1 MASIKSL
8 LNPLPFPERD
18 RERDRFSL
26 PNPQPS
32 SSPNTSSPL
41 PLVSR
46 PPIPVPVPI
55 HRPRKPKM
63 AKDAPIFNR
72 GRVRGECRFAPCERR
87 DAELLKL
94 HRDFQI
100 HPMSDIAEFPRH
112 IPYNSDK
119 KSFQEKTGRG
129 GFEVFQ
135 YTFKI
140 PGQDKPW
147 TVMWDYNIGLV
158 RTTHLFKCL
167 DYSKTTPAKV
177 LNANPG
183 LREICHSITGG
194 ALAAQGYWMPYTA
207 ARAIAATFCWKI
219 RYALTPLFGVDFPN
233 DCIHPDNR
241 NLFGR
246 MIVSPQV
253 IQMATRETSVYRCM
267 ERGEYVSS
275 RMEGGGHVSSREMV
289 SFDSQSYRSCQDG
302 SNTSVQSERAPFHRH
317 HHHHHHRYAGRI
329 YGREG
334 GGGGEGRRGYRSSPD
349 YSTDISTTSTTAST
363 APHSL
368 SASPRNT
375 FKPVNTPRSLD
386 GLQGRIPSPETLSTS
401 MRRMS
406 VQQRAITVTTTTT
419 ATITAAAATAN
430 SDSGS
435 ESDGGMGLS
444 PGQYRPICSSLSS
457 SSNYL
462 SSSSSPPSSSSSPT
476 CSPTASSTSTSTP
489 TPPTTTTTKSATTS
503 PQEAEQTKSNCSTTQ
518 ISPSIP
524 SPSKNHLHTSPPHPH
539 NPLSLEIPR
548 KRKPSAALFA
558 REVKA
563 AHALLDLHTATA
575 SDDEFVGSLACRV
588 GNGAGC
594 GAGAGV
600 GGEGARKRR
609 RASA

>member
-18 RERDRFSL
+18 RERERDRFSL
-26 PNPQPS
+26 PNQSSSS

-41 PLVSR
+41 SLVSR
-46 PPIPVPVPI
+46 PPIPVPLPI

-87 DAELLKL
+87 DAELSKL
-94 HRDFQI
+94 HREFQI

-241 NLFGR
+241 NQFGR
-246 MIVSPQV
+246 MIILPQV

-275 RMEGGGHVSSREMV
+275 RIEGGVYVPSRELV
-289 SFDSQSYRSCQDG
+289 GFDSQPYRSCPDG
-302 SNTSVQSERAPFHRH
+302 SNTNTQSGRTPLH
-317 HHHHHHRYAGRI
+317 HHHGYTGRI

-334 GGGGEGRRGYRSSPD
+334 GGGGEGRGGYRSSPD

-375 FKPVNTPRSLD
+375 FTPVNTPRSRD
-386 GLQGRIPSPETLSTS
+386 GLQQRIPSPETLSTC

-419 ATITAAAATAN
+419 TTNTATTTAN

-444 PGQYRPICSSLSS
+444 PGHYRPICSSLSS
-457 SSNYL
+457 S
-462 SSSSSPPSSSSSPT
+462 SSSSSPT
-476 CSPTASSTSTSTP
+476 CSPTASSTSTSTS
-489 TPPTTTTTKSATTS
+489 TPTTKSATTS
-503 PQEAEQTKSNCSTTQ
+503 PQEAKQTKPNYNTTSISTSN
-518 ISPSIP
+518 PS
-524 SPSKNHLHTSPPHPH
+524 SSKSHLHTTPPHPP

-575 SDDEFVGSLACRV
+575 SDDEFVGSLACRA
-588 GNGAGC
+588 GNGVGC
-594 GAGAGV
+594 GAGGGIGV

>member
-1 MASIKSL
+1 
-8 LNPLPFPERD
+8 
-18 RERDRFSL
+18 
-26 PNPQPS
+26 
-32 SSPNTSSPL
+32 
-41 PLVSR
+41 
-46 PPIPVPVPI
+46 
-55 HRPRKPKM
+55 M

-72 GRVRGECRFAPCERR
+72 GRVRGECRFAPCEHR
-87 DAELLKL
+87 DAELLRL
-94 HRDFQI
+94 HREFQI
-100 HPMSDIAEFPRH
+100 HPMADIAEFPRH

-140 PGQDKPW
+140 PGQDKLW

-219 RYALTPLFGVDFPN
+219 RFALTPLFGVDFPN
-233 DCIHPDNR
+233 DCIHPGDR

-246 MIVSPQV
+246 MIISPQV
-253 IQMATRETSVYRCM
+253 IQMATSETSVYRRM
-267 ERGEYVSS
+267 ERGGEFASLVETGGYVSS
-275 RMEGGGHVSSREMV
+275 RELGDARLYRPLSSDGTIANV
-289 SFDSQSYRSCQDG
+289 NANIQSGR
-302 SNTSVQSERAPFHRH
+302 TPFH
-317 HHHHHHRYAGRI
+317 HHHGYNRV

-334 GGGGEGRRGYRSSPD
+334 GRGGGGYRSSPD
-349 YSTDISTTSTTAST
+349 YSTDISTTSTTAAST
-363 APHSL
+363 ASRGL
-368 SASPRNT
+368 SAASPRNT
-375 FKPVNTPRSLD
+375 FTPVNTPRYLD
-386 GLQGRIPSPETLSTS
+386 GLQREFPSPETLSSS

-406 VQQRAITVTTTTT
+406 VQQRTIPVTTAAT
-419 ATITAAAATAN
+419 AAKTAAA
-430 SDSGS
+430 SSGS
-435 ESDGGMGLS
+435 DGENHNNTHL
-444 PGQYRPICSSLSS
+444 PIEL
-457 SSNYL
+457 
-462 SSSSSPPSSSSSPT
+462 
-476 CSPTASSTSTSTP
+476 
-489 TPPTTTTTKSATTS
+489 
-503 PQEAEQTKSNCSTTQ
+503 
-518 ISPSIP
+518 
-524 SPSKNHLHTSPPHPH
+524 
-539 NPLSLEIPR
+539 PR

-563 AHALLDLHTATA
+563 AHALLDLHTTATA

-588 GNGAGC
+588 GAGVGTGAGC
-594 GAGAGV
+594 GSGSAGSGNGG